1 MQKTHEIDMNNC
13 LPRVTTFTPWIIC
26 FAASLF
32 FFYEFIQGNMF
43 ASIADEIMRDFHI
56 EANKMTYLSSVY
68 YLSNVLFLFVAG
80 VTLDRLS
87 PKKTL
92 MMAMFLCVLSTFVLA
107 GAHNFYLALLCR
119 FVTGIGSAF
128 CFLGPIRIA
137 SHWFPPKRMAL
148 VTGSIVTMAMS
159 GGLLSQYPL
168 TKLVLWV
175 GWRESLIWIAWLGVG
190 MLIVMAIVIKDKIV
204 VQTSSKSR
212 AVWST
217 AKKAYLNSQTWRAAF
232 YTSLMNMAVAV
243 FGAVMGQLY
252 LMQKLGVTQAEAS
265 VVNSMLFLGSILGG
279 PMIGWL
285 SDRLRM
291 RVLPMK
297 AGVLI
302 SFFITLM
309 ILYTT
314 VSLIGMGILFFLL
327 GFFTAAQVISYAQV
341 AESNAPS
348 MTAMAVSTV
357 SISTQGGY
365 VLYQNLFSAFLS
377 HHGGMHLVDGLP
389 VYSLADYQSAAIIL
403 PLGLIIALL
412 TMVGLKETH
421 CRQNLG

>member
-1 MQKTHEIDMNNC
+1 
-13 LPRVTTFTPWIIC
+13 
-26 FAASLF
+26 
-32 FFYEFIQGNMF
+32 
-43 ASIADEIMRDFHI
+43 
-56 EANKMTYLSSVY
+56 
-68 YLSNVLFLFVAG
+68 
-80 VTLDRLS
+80 
-87 PKKTL
+87 
-92 MMAMFLCVLSTFVLA
+92 
-107 GAHNFYLALLCR
+107 
-119 FVTGIGSAF
+119 
-128 CFLGPIRIA
+128 
-137 SHWFPPKRMAL
+137 
-148 VTGSIVTMAMS
+148 
-159 GGLLSQYPL
+159 
-168 TKLVLWV
+168 
-175 GWRESLIWIAWLGVG
+175 
-190 MLIVMAIVIKDKIV
+190 
-204 VQTSSKSR
+204 
-212 AVWST
+212 
-217 AKKAYLNSQTWRAAF
+217 
-232 YTSLMNMAVAV
+232 MNMAVAV

-302 SFFITLM
+302 SFFITLI